1 MEEDQGEQMEDEL
14 EIHTTFVVMSD
25 KCVQDSR

>member
-14 EIHTTFVVMSD
+14 EIHIAFVVMSD